1 MTPLMLLALFLQA
14 AQVPP
19 DVLVRAPLPATPQ
32 TPATILVE
40 PVAMLIATF
49 DGEPDGG
56 TDEVRDGYVE
66 RSEIN
71 AGLERTFKLADRA
84 KTGKLR
90 YLAYSDW
97 ALRWLGDRAAL
108 PSPYEVDR
116 DNDDAVTLIELQDHF
131 SRLFARYDR
140 DGDKKI
146 SRAELLTFRARPVD
160 DGKKPESKPGERPK
174 GRPPRR

>member
-1 MTPLMLLALFLQA
+1 MLILALLLQA
-14 AQVPP
+14 ASP
-19 DVLVRAPLPATPQ
+19 DSAEVTVRAPLPAAPQ

-49 DGEPDGG
+49 DADGDG
-56 TDEVRDGYVE
+56 RVDRIEVEEGVT
-66 RSEIN
+66 
-71 AGLERTFKLADRA
+71 RTFGTAP
-84 KTGKLR
+84 TLR

-116 DNDDAVTLIELQDHF
+116 NGDDAVTLVEMQDHF

-140 DGDKKI
+140 DGDKGI
-146 SRAELLTFRARPVD
+146 SRAELLTFRTAPIGENGTASGKRPQA
-160 DGKKPESKPGERPK
+160 PS
-174 GRPPRR
+174 RR

>member
-1 MTPLMLLALFLQA
+1 MLLALLLQA
-14 AQVPP
+14 APVPP
-19 DVLVRAPLPATPQ
+19 DVTVRAPLPATPQ
-32 TPATILVE
+32 TPATMLVE

-71 AGLERTFKLADRA
+71 AGIERTFKLSDPQG
-84 KTGKLR
+84 TGRLR
-90 YLAYSDW
+90 YIAFGDW

-116 DNDDAVTLIELQDHF
+116 DSDDQVTLDEMQDHF
-131 SRLFARYDR
+131 SRLFARYDK
-140 DGDKKI
+140 DGDRKI

-160 DGKKPESKPGERPK
+160 DGKERPPEAKPGERPR
-174 GRPPRR
+174 GRPGRR

>member
-1 MTPLMLLALFLQA
+1 MLLALLLQSA
-14 AQVPP
+14 VPP
-19 DVLVRAPLPATPQ
+19 DITVRAPLPATPQ
-32 TPATILVE
+32 VPATMLVE
-40 PVAMLIATF
+40 PVATLIATF

-56 TDEVRDGYVE
+56 TDEERDGYVE
-66 RSEIN
+66 RTEID
-71 AGLERTFKLADRA
+71 AGIARTFGMSDPGWA
-84 KTGKLR
+84 GKLR

-116 DNDDAVTLIELQDHF
+116 DNDDAVSLVELQDHF
-131 SRLFARYDR
+131 SRLFARYDT

-160 DGKKPESKPGERPK
+160 SKGPTGGRTRDKRPK
-174 GRPPRR
+174 SPPARS

>member
-1 MTPLMLLALFLQA
+1 MLLAFLLQA
-14 AQVPP
+14 ATPP

-32 TPATILVE
+32 VPATMLVE

-56 TDEVRDGYVE
+56 TDEERDGFVE
-66 RSEIN
+66 RTEID
-71 AGLERTFKLADRA
+71 AGIARTFAASDAAR
-84 KTGKLR
+84 TGKLR

-116 DNDDAVTLIELQDHF
+116 DNDDAVSLIELQDHF
-131 SRLFARYDR
+131 SRLFARYDT
-140 DGDKKI
+140 DGDKRI
-146 SRAELLTFRARPVD
+146 SRAELLTFRAGPVGR
-160 DGKKPESKPGERPK
+160 DGPTGNRTDASRRKA
-174 GRPPRR
+174 PPRK